1 MKVNS
6 ILLALTGGIRV
17 NKEKLPR
24 LYIKVGNM
32 EYTFSAIL
40 KDFGNLYKTQCID
53 KLFSVIQCLLA
64 INNKLVLHGLIHQN
78 VCLFR

>member
-1 MKVNS
+1 MKLNL
-6 ILLALTGGIRV
+6 ILFALTGGIRV

-24 LYIKVGNM
+24 LYIKVSNT
-32 EYTFSAIL
+32 EYTSAAIL
-40 KDFGNLYKTQCID
+40 KDFANLYKTQCID

-78 VCLFR
+78 ACLLR